1 MADPIHDA
9 RHAPAV
15 AVHADLGLSD
25 RGGSPQPW
33 RPSVGFAVF
42 AVDYP
47 LLPSER
53 TAAISG
59 LWIAAKI
66 VRMFAMRL
74 SDGPS

>member
-1 MADPIHDA
+1 MPATPQPWPYTPISA
-9 RHAPAV
+9 FPIE
-15 AVHADLGLSD
+15 
-25 RGGSPQPW
+25 GGSPQPW